1 MIWVRLLMLC
11 GIVTIVVLVMRWRYR
26 EKLRKQQEL
35 ANLRLKISMDLHD
48 DVGSILS
55 GLAVQSEM
63 LSYTST
69 GNSKKALNNISS
81 MSRKAMET
89 MRDIIWA
96 MDNRK
101 DKYENLVDRMKAFAE
116 KNLYARDITHVFVL
130 EGIVGERVI
139 APEKRQ
145 AIYLIFKEAL
155 SNIIRHSDAK
165 NVVIKLIRQKQVLYM
180 SIHDDGTSP
189 VKISSAGMGT
199 DNMKLRAEKIG
210 ADFSISWEDGYMV
223 QLKIQLP

>member
-1 MIWVRLLMLC
+1 
-11 GIVTIVVLVMRWRYR
+11 
-26 EKLRKQQEL
+26 
-35 ANLRLKISMDLHD
+35 
-48 DVGSILS
+48 
-55 GLAVQSEM
+55 
-63 LSYTST
+63 
-69 GNSKKALNNISS
+69 
-81 MSRKAMET
+81 
-89 MRDIIWA
+89 
-96 MDNRK
+96 
-101 DKYENLVDRMKAFAE
+101 MKAFAE
-116 KNLYARDITHVFVL
+116 KNLHARDITHVFVL
-130 EGIVGERVI
+130 EGIVGEQVI

-155 SNIIRHSDAK
+155 TNIIRHSDAT
-165 NVVIKLIRQKQVLYM
+165 NVVIKLIRQKQVLCM